1 MKMQIG
7 YMRVSKAD
15 GAQMLDLQKDALI
28 AAGVNLVHIYEDQC
42 SGAKDDRP
50 GLTACLKALRN
61 GDQLVIWRLDRLGR
75 NMKHL
80 VATVEDMNSRGI
92 AFKCLTGLEVDT
104 ATPTGRFMLTVFAGL
119 AQMERDIIRE
129 RTIAGLAAAR
139 ARGRKGGRR
148 SVFTKSKLRQAQ
160 AALKSRDTG
169 IAELCDELRVSKST
183 LYRNLTPDGALTV
196 HGEKLLGIVANGN
209 GK

>member
-1 MKMQIG
+1 MLMLG

-15 GAQMLDLQKDALI
+15 GSQMLDLQRDSLI
-28 AAGVNLVHIYEDQC
+28 AAGVNPVHIYEDQC
-42 SGAKDDRP
+42 SGARDDRP
-50 GLTACLKALRN
+50 GLTACLKALRK

-80 VATVEDMNSRGI
+80 VATVEDLNARGI
-92 AFKCLTGLEVDT
+92 AFKCLTGLAVDT
-104 ATPTGRFMLTVFAGL
+104 STPTGRFMLTVFAGL

-129 RTIAGLAAAR
+129 RTMAGLAAAR
-139 ARGRKGGRR
+139 ARGRKGGRK

-160 AALKSRDTG
+160 AALRSRDTG
-169 IAELCDELRVSKST
+169 IAELCDELSVSKST
-183 LYRNLTPDGALTV
+183 LYRNLTPDGELTI